1 MKVKC
6 FVLAAAI
13 TLIAAVKV
21 SAKEPP
27 VGDNPQPVCTKTHV
41 ETEATSSVLTSIEEN
56 TEYKEQELQ
65 FYESTV
71 NNNDS
76 INLYI
81 KANSTI
87 DTATFNGLKKYFKS
101 IQPVIRKLDLQDI
114 EKIEIL

>member
-6 FVLAAAI
+6 YVITTAI

-27 VGDNPQPVCTKTHV
+27 VGDNPQPVCPKTHV
-41 ETEATSSVLTSIEEN
+41 EVEANSSVLTSIEEN

-65 FYESTV
+65 FFESTV
-71 NNNDS
+71 NNDDS
-76 INLYI
+76 TNFCV
-81 KANSTI
+81 KTNSTI
-87 DTATFNGLKKYFKS
+87 DTTTFNGLKKYFKN
-101 IQPVIRKLDLQDI
+101 IQPVIRKLDLQDV